1 MNPGRFATVC
11 AAALVLGLSMHAAPA
26 VADAEPD
33 REWAD
38 LFDIHE
44 TPGAP
49 VAAAMMQGAIGD
61 AAPIVRH
68 DDASRLHAGRRA
80 NEELIA
86 WLQAGEL
93 AYRERRADE
102 ALQIFQRIVAAEPG
116 LAHAWLR
123 IGNLHQQRRQWFQ
136 ALSAYRRAAT
146 RPGADAGELAQ
157 ATRRKALHNLAA
169 INLELARQSLREIER
184 LGPIDGS
191 PDTGDMGR
199 IIADAQR
206 QLESL
211 MPSVGRAMSASPRS
225 SSMMESPQSAA
236 PKSIGSKPV
245 SSKPAALRPG
255 ATKPA
260 ESKSAESKSAEPKPA
275 SLGIEAARVDYIRGQ
290 PSR

>member
-1 MNPGRFATVC
+1 MNPRRFATVC
-11 AAALVLGLSMHAAPA
+11 AAALALGLPMHATPA

-38 LFDIHE
+38 LFDVHE

-49 VAAAMMQGAIGD
+49 VAAATMQGAIGD

-86 WLQAGEL
+86 WLQAGEQ

-211 MPSVGRAMSASPRS
+211 MPSVGRAMPASPRS

-236 PKSIGSKPV
+236 PKSIV
-245 SSKPAALRPG
+245 SKPAALRPG

-290 PSR
+290 PGR